1 MTDNRPLSQTSPQR
15 GRQDEAPPIDS
26 RSLFAERSEIRI
38 LHEGQI
44 YRLRATK
51 NGKLVMNK

>member
-1 MTDNRPLSQTSPQR
+1 MTDKKQPVQVPPKGGRP
-15 GRQDEAPPIDS
+15 DEAPPIDS
-26 RSLFAERSEIRI
+26 SQLFAERSEIRI

-44 YRLRATK
+44 YRLRATR

>member
-1 MTDNRPLSQTSPQR
+1 MTDNRPLSQPPQR
-15 GRQDEAPPIDS
+15 GRPDEAPPIDS
-26 RSLFAERSEIRI
+26 SKLFAERSEIRI